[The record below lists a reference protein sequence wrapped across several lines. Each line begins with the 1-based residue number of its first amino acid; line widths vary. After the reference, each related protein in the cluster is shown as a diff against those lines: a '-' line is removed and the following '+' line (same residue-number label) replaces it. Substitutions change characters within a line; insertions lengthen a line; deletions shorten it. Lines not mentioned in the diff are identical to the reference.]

1 MPRGPFG
8 FPRVTN
14 VGPFVDEDVSQR
26 FVRDNKGSKT
36 HIFPE
41 DREII
46 KVFNVDE
53 ASIVTIKSRLEV
65 DKESEADEAD
75 GIVDTLMEEMEDLR
89 FPTEVAHIRYW
100 YSQESRVAKVEGTV
114 TEEDFTRMGIA
125 KTLRQK
131 ELEHLKDLG
140 IDFVF
145 TDVVSD
151 GGYNLAKST
160 GAKPIDEMARDT
172 GHLEFDHELNR
183 GIMFN
188 RL

>member
-8 FPRVTN
+8 FPRVTD

-26 FVRDNKGSKT
+26 FVRDNKGDKT

-41 DREII
+41 DKEII
-46 KVFNVDE
+46 KVFSVDE
-53 ASIVTIKSRLEV
+53 NTITTIKSRLEV
-65 DKESEADEAD
+65 DRESKKDEAS
-75 GIVDTLMEEMEDLR
+75 GVLGAIKEEVEELR
-89 FPTEVAHIRYW
+89 FPKEVAHIRYW
-100 YSQESRVAKVEGTV
+100 YSQDSGIAKVEGTV

-125 KTLRQK
+125 KTLRQR

-140 IDFVF
+140 IDLVF
-145 TDVVSD
+145 TDVVSG

-172 GHLEFDHELNR
+172 GYLEFDHELNR